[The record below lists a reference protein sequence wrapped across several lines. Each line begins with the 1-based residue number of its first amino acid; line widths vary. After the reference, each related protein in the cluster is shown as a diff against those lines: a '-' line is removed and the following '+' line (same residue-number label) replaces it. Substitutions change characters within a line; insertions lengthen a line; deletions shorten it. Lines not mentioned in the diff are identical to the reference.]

1 MQDYKKTLNLP
12 TTVFPMKA
20 DLANRE
26 PKLLQHWQEIR
37 LYEQIRQMHQNNP
50 LFILHDGP
58 PYANGDIHLGHAV
71 NKILKDIVV
80 KSKSLSGFDAP
91 FIPGWDCHGLPIELN
106 VEKKVG
112 RPGGKIS
119 VAEFRQA
126 CRDYA
131 KKQIDGQRNSF
142 IRLGIIGD
150 WSHPYTTMDFSSEA
164 DIIRCLARI
173 MTNNHVIQGYK
184 PVHWCTQCASAL
196 AEAEVEYADKQSSS
210 IDVAFTALD
219 TKSIL
224 SAFAI
229 QTLNPSV
236 KIDVVIWT
244 TTPWTLPAN
253 QAVALNPELSY
264 ALVDCGEQS
273 THRYVIIAEDLLTT
287 VMTRWQVADYQV
299 LGTCKGSAL
308 EGQMVQHPFYERHV
322 PIVLG
327 EHVTL
332 DAGTG
337 CVHTAPGH
345 GVDDYIIGLHYGLS
359 TEHPVDARGFF
370 VVDTPY
376 LAGESVFTANEPIIS
391 LLKNKNALLYATTL
405 THSYPHCW
413 RHKTPIIFRATPQWF
428 ISMDKEGLRDQALAC
443 VEDVEFIPDWGKAR
457 IEGMIKNSP
466 DWCISRQRSWCTP
479 IPVFLNKYTSQPHP
493 DTIDLMHRVADYV
506 EQGGIEAWHQLDPRE
521 LLGDDAENYDKS
533 TDGLDVWFDAGSSHH
548 FVLNA
553 RPELQFPADLYLEG
567 SDQHRGWFLSS
578 LKTSVALNGCAP
590 YRQILTHGF
599 TVDDKGYKM
608 SKSLGN
614 VVSPHEITNELGAD
628 VLRLWV
634 AATDYR
640 AELTYSPEII
650 KRISEAY
657 RRIRNTVR
665 FLLANLHDFDPATD
679 SVAGDDLVALDAW
692 LCDVTQQAQAEIIA
706 AYDTYQFHLIYQKLH
721 NFCTVEL
728 GGFYLDIIKD
738 RQYTVAKTALAR
750 RSAQTAMYHVLQA
763 MVRWLAPILSF
774 TSDEIWQH
782 IPGEHAQPSVFLT
795 KWYEAWPK
803 ITKQQPIDWQTLIA
817 VRIAVN
823 KELEATRTA
832 GLIGAGLQAVVNL
845 YADENLQSILL
856 PLGDELRFVLITSG
870 ANVLP
875 NAKRT
880 AKAVDTTVEGLSIE
894 VLASTDKKCVRCW
907 QYVADIGED
916 PDHPELCQRCIT
928 NVTGQGEV
936 RAYA

>member
-12 TTVFPMKA
+12 TTDFPMKA

-26 PKLLQHWQEIR
+26 PKLVQHWQGIK
-37 LYEQIRQMHQNNP
+37 LYEQIRHVHQNHP

-71 NKILKDIVV
+71 NKVLKDIVI
-80 KSKSLSGFDAP
+80 KSKGLSGFDAP
-91 FIPGWDCHGLPIELN
+91 YVPGWDCHGLPIELN
-106 VEKKVG
+106 VEKKFG
-112 RPGGKIS
+112 RPGGKLT

-126 CRDYA
+126 CREYA
-131 KKQIDGQRNSF
+131 KKQIDGQRESF

-150 WSHPYTTMDFSSEA
+150 WEHPYTTMDFNSEA

-173 MTNNHVIQGYK
+173 MANDHIVQGYK

-196 AEAEVEYADKQSSS
+196 AEAEVEYADKQSAS
-210 IDVAFTALD
+210 IDVAFTVLD
-219 TKSIL
+219 TKALLAAFGVQNL
-224 SAFAI
+224 SNTA
-229 QTLNPSV
+229 

-253 QAVALNPELSY
+253 QAVALNPSLNY
-264 ALVDCGEQS
+264 ALVDCGE
-273 THRYVIIAEDLLTT
+273 TTPHRYVIVADDLLSQ
-287 VMTRWQVADYQV
+287 VMERWKVAQYHV
-299 LGTCKGSAL
+299 LATCEGRAL
-308 EGQMVQHPFYERHV
+308 ENLRVQHPFYERDV

-327 EHVTL
+327 EHVTI

-345 GVDDYIIGLHYGLS
+345 GVDDYVIGLHYGLS
-359 TEHPVDARGFF
+359 TEHPVDARGYF
-370 VVDTPY
+370 VIDTPY
-376 LAGESVFTANEPIIS
+376 LAGESVFSANEPIIG
-391 LLKNKNALLYATTL
+391 LLKNKQALLYATTL

-413 RHKTPIIFRATPQWF
+413 RHKTPVIYRATPQWF
-428 ISMDKEGLRDQALAC
+428 ISMDKKGLREQALTSLQEVA
-443 VEDVEFIPDWGKAR
+443 FTPDWGKAR
-457 IEGMIKNSP
+457 IETMVQNSP
-466 DWCISRQRSWCTP
+466 DWCISRQRAWCTP
-479 IPVFLNKYTSQPHP
+479 IPVFLNKLTNQPHP

-506 EQGGIEAWHQLDPRE
+506 EQGGIEAWHQLDARE
-521 LLGDDAENYDKS
+521 LLGDEAEHYDKS
-533 TDGLDVWFDAGSSHH
+533 TDGLDVWFDAGTSHH
-548 FVLNA
+548 FVLNM
-553 RPELQFPADLYLEG
+553 RSELQFPADLYLEG

-578 LKTSVALNGCAP
+578 LKTSIALNGCAP

-599 TVDDKGYKM
+599 TVDDHGYKM

-614 VVSPHEITNELGAD
+614 VVSPHEITSQLGAD

-640 AELTYSPEII
+640 SELAYSPEII

-665 FLLANLHDFDPATD
+665 FLLANLHDFNPETD
-679 SVAGDDLVALDAW
+679 SVAGDELVVLDAW
-692 LCDVTQQAQAEIIA
+692 LIQVAQEAQTEIID
-706 AYDTYQFHLIYQKLH
+706 AYDNYQFHLIYQKLH

-782 IPGEHAQPSVFLT
+782 MPGKHEQASVFLLE
-795 KWYEAWPK
+795 WYTAWPK
-803 ITKQQPIDWQTLIA
+803 LSVKHNIDWETLIA
-817 VRIAVN
+817 LRVAVN
-823 KELEATRTA
+823 KELETARTA
-832 GLIGAGLQAVVNL
+832 GLIGSGLQAIVNL
-845 YADENLQSILL
+845 YLDKRLYNVASLLEN
-856 PLGDELRFVLITSG
+856 ELRFVLITSG
-870 ANVLP
+870 ANLFPLSERSAQSVATSL
-875 NAKRT
+875 
-880 AKAVDTTVEGLSIE
+880 EGLAVE
-894 VLASTDKKCVRCW
+894 VLASTDPKCVRCW
-907 QYVADIGED
+907 QYVDTVGESHE
-916 PDHPELCQRCIT
+916 HPQICERCIT
-928 NVTGQGEV
+928 NVVGDGEM
-936 RAYA
+936 RIYA